1 MFYKKRAY
9 IKPNYTKETLD
20 RWAEQE
26 RKNKEF
32 AEKHT
37 NETIKDYEVNGF
49 VIRCIQRKYDECM
62 KKENEFGI
70 QVWLRRPEEVT
81 ADKVFENCL
90 SNDWYNNAEEAN
102 KRFKEVKEMC
112 Y

>member
-1 MFYKKRAY
+1 MRYR
-9 IKPNYTKETLD
+9 KPVYSKEQY
-20 RWAEQE
+20 RKWAEQG
-26 RKNKEF
+26 RKNREYVERHSHRT
-32 AEKHT
+32 EKT
-37 NETIKDYEVNGF
+37 YEVNGYF
-49 VIRCIQRKYDECM
+49 IKCIQNKYDVCLE
-62 KKENEFGI
+62 KENEYGI

>member
-1 MFYKKRAY
+1 MRYRY
-9 IKPNYTKETLD
+9 RKPVYSKEQY
-20 RWAEQE
+20 RIWAEQG
-26 RKNKEF
+26 RKNREYVERHSHRT
-32 AEKHT
+32 EKT
-37 NETIKDYEVNGF
+37 YEVNGYF
-49 VIRCIQRKYDECM
+49 IKCIQNKYDACLE
-62 KKENEFGI
+62 KENEYGI